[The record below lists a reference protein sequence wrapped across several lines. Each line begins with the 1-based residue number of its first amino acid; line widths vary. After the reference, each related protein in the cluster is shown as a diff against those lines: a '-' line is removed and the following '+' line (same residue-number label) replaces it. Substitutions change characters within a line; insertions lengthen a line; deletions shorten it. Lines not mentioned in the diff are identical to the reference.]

1 MTGWR
6 IGYCHANKKIIK
18 KILKIQQHIN
28 TNVPVFIQE
37 AALTAY
43 KDKSDHLKSFHKV
56 LKKNN
61 DDFIKIFQNN
71 KKISFKKTDGGM
83 FIF

>member
-6 IGYCHANKKIIK
+6 IGYCHANKKVIK

-37 AALTAY
+37 AALTVY

-56 LKKNN
+56 LKK
-61 DDFIKIFQNN
+61 KQ
-71 KKISFKKTDGGM
+71 
-83 FIF
+83 